1 MEWIMHDERLDK
13 TTFCAKLRSVL
24 RLAFK
29 KANLFSYRPD
39 VRHCDRSVRSDR
51 SDDHGA

>member
-1 MEWIMHDERLDK
+1 MEWIMHDGRFDK
-13 TTFCAKLRSVL
+13 SAFCAKLGSVL
-24 RLAFK
+24 RLALRR
-29 KANLFSYRPD
+29 ADLLSYRPD